1 MIYVKEDNK
10 INVYQKTE
18 EVFAQDRTLISR
30 TSVDNKNAQEHESD
44 EQSLLNQ
51 DLESAGKDI
60 KTVVNE
66 QEFQPSQQKTNKSNW
81 SQSSNAN
88 MLGQDQI
95 VSKYSKQQSNES
107 LHRIQKIGDY
117 QAQDAMGKLNKGNIN
132 SRQKKLRTEA
142 EFDTNHL
149 PS

>member
-66 QEFQPSQQKTNKSNW
+66 QEFQPSQ
-81 SQSSNAN
+81 
-88 MLGQDQI
+88 
-95 VSKYSKQQSNES
+95 
-107 LHRIQKIGDY
+107 
-117 QAQDAMGKLNKGNIN
+117 
-132 SRQKKLRTEA
+132 
-142 EFDTNHL
+142 
-149 PS
+149 

>member
-30 TSVDNKNAQEHESD
+30 TSVDNKHAQEHESD

-95 VSKYSKQQSNES
+95 VSKYSKQ
-107 LHRIQKIGDY
+107 
-117 QAQDAMGKLNKGNIN
+117 
-132 SRQKKLRTEA
+132 
-142 EFDTNHL
+142 
-149 PS
+149 

>member
-66 QEFQPSQQKTNKSNW
+66 QEF
-81 SQSSNAN
+81 
-88 MLGQDQI
+88 
-95 VSKYSKQQSNES
+95 
-107 LHRIQKIGDY
+107 
-117 QAQDAMGKLNKGNIN
+117 
-132 SRQKKLRTEA
+132 
-142 EFDTNHL
+142 
-149 PS
+149 